1 MRLGTDAGLVLNSRT
16 PPNQPLQRMCAC
28 PARSNVRVCR
38 DAAGW
43 RPRLLAT
50 VLRSNA
56 TVGAHR

>member
-1 MRLGTDAGLVLNSRT
+1 MLVALSNK
-16 PPNQPLQRMCAC
+16 PLQRMCAY
-28 PARSNVRVCR
+28 PIRLKVARR